1 MSDELEDRLR
11 KALRPVDPEDG
22 FAERVMSRID
32 SAPAP
37 ARRRW
42 LPPRF
47 RGWPAALAASLLLG
61 VVLIYAWQADRER
74 RGLEAR
80 RQLLEALHITG
91 EKLDVAY
98 RGVKRESSRP
108 DN

>member
-11 KALRPVDPEDG
+11 KALRPIDPAEGFVD
-22 FAERVMSRID
+22 RVMARID
-32 SAPAP
+32 PVPASKQVRRQRWFP
-37 ARRRW
+37 AS
-42 LPPRF
+42 
-47 RGWPAALAASLLLG
+47 LAASALLG

-80 RQLLEALHITG
+80 RQLIEALHITG

-98 RGVKRESSRP
+98 RGVRRDP
-108 DN
+108 